1 METVNPPEPGS
12 PEDAHASELR
22 HVREA
27 VHAGLTTL
35 QVAASAIST
44 AESRFAFA
52 ALDAALLYLQ
62 DELLPACR
70 AEEAT
75 FFVAVDGLMGV
86 ANSCHAM
93 KSQHTTIIRMAGD
106 LAQAI
111 DAARAEANV
120 AEYAKYLEPLL
131 YGLYALARAH
141 LESEDEA
148 YVGMLEALLSEN
160 QAAALAES
168 YVGCLDGGPDAPA

>member
-1 METVNPPEPGS
+1 LETVDPPDPEVLGEPHG
-12 PEDAHASELR
+12 SELR
-22 HVREA
+22 HVREG

-52 ALDAALLYLQ
+52 ALDAALSYLQ
-62 DELLPACR
+62 AELLPACR

-75 FFVAVDGLMGV
+75 LFGAVDGLMGV

-93 KSQHTTIIRMAGD
+93 KSQHTTIIRMVGD

-111 DAARAEANV
+111 EAARAEADV
-120 AEYAKYLEPLL
+120 AAYARYLEPLL

-148 YVGMLEALLSEN
+148 YLGMLEALLSEA
-160 QAAALAES
+160 QVAALAES
-168 YVGCLDGGPDAPA
+168 YVAALEDGPPPTA